1 MTRVCMQWHQS
12 SCCTD
17 LVQGGAAGGM
27 DGGLGRYLFLNE
39 VYTYCWEA
47 LLPQQPP
54 LHHSIS
60 PVMPFPPILLSPAQQ
75 PLLHHCCGSAV
86 SFPPMPSQNPPLHR
100 SFPLG
105 SFQPS
110 LSPSSSHPLHRRGPM
125 MPCHPSLLSPPALLQ
140 CSGSAVFTPSQEPSL
155 AVPAASSLYSTS
167 LRPFLLRAVL
177 LFHKLV
183 FFSILARA
191 CHSPHKLF
199 SAASASTCSASSST
213 VLAA

>member
-17 LVQGGAAGGM
+17 VVQGGAAGGM

-60 PVMPFPPILLSPAQQ
+60 PVMPFPPVLLSPAQQ

-86 SFPPMPSQNPPLHR
+86 SFPPIPS
-100 SFPLG
+100 
-105 SFQPS
+105 
-110 LSPSSSHPLHRRGPM
+110 
-125 MPCHPSLLSPPALLQ
+125 
-140 CSGSAVFTPSQEPSL
+140 
-155 AVPAASSLYSTS
+155 
-167 LRPFLLRAVL
+167 
-177 LFHKLV
+177 
-183 FFSILARA
+183 
-191 CHSPHKLF
+191 
-199 SAASASTCSASSST
+199 
-213 VLAA
+213 